1 MSFLGVLATIVGIFL
16 GLANL
21 PQAWKIF
28 QRKSAKDISFA
39 TCLIVEF
46 GSLVWILYGLEI
58 NSFPIVIP
66 NILGFLANSAVMVG
80 YFLYG
85 RQVKTKQGKRGGS

>member
-16 GLANL
+16 GLASL

-28 QRKSAKDISFA
+28 QRKSAKDISLT

-46 GSLVWILYGLEI
+46 GSFVWILYGLEI
-58 NSFPIVIP
+58 RSFPIVIP
-66 NILGFLANSAVMVG
+66 NILGLLANSTVLVG

-85 RQVKTKQGKRGGS
+85 RQIKTKQERRK